1 MADKMT
7 DIIIIGGG
15 TAGMTAAVYAG
26 RAGRSVKVLEQSIH
40 GGQII
45 NTSHVE
51 NFPGFDNI
59 AGFEFATALYD
70 QAVKFG
76 AEFVYEKVTGIEN
89 ADGFKRVLTANGHY
103 DAKAVI
109 IATGA
114 RPRPIGVAGE
124 EKFVGRGI
132 SFCATCD
139 GAFYKGKTVAVIG
152 GGNTALDDAV
162 VLSQL
167 AEKVYLIHRRQEFRA
182 EKQLVEKVHKP
193 ENIEFILDTV
203 VTGLKGDKRLEGL
216 ELENKV
222 TGEKSE
228 LAVDGVF
235 VAIGQMPENGMLKNV
250 VEVDTGGYIVAG
262 EDCKTSCPGIFA
274 AGDGRTKKV
283 RQLTTAAA
291 DGTVAALAASEY
303 IG

>member
-1 MADKMT
+1 MPK
-7 DIIIIGGG
+7 
-15 TAGMTAAVYAG
+15 
-26 RAGRSVKVLEQSIH
+26 
-40 GGQII
+40 
-45 NTSHVE
+45 
-51 NFPGFDNI
+51 
-59 AGFEFATALYD
+59 
-70 QAVKFG
+70 
-76 AEFVYEKVTGIEN
+76 
-89 ADGFKRVLTANGHY
+89 
-103 DAKAVI
+103 
-109 IATGA
+109 
-114 RPRPIGVAGE
+114 
-124 EKFVGRGI
+124 
-132 SFCATCD
+132 
-139 GAFYKGKTVAVIG
+139 
-152 GGNTALDDAV
+152 
-162 VLSQL
+162 
-167 AEKVYLIHRRQEFRA
+167 
-182 EKQLVEKVHKP
+182 KQLVEKVHKP

>member
-1 MADKMT
+1 MADKVT

-26 RAGRSVKVLEQSIH
+26 RAGRSVKVLEQTIH

-76 AEFVYEKVTGIEN
+76 AEFVYEKVTGIEV
-89 ADGFKRVLTANGHY
+89 DGDIKRVLTANGHY

-193 ENIEFILDTV
+193 DNIEFVLDTV
-203 VTGLKGDKRLEGL
+203 VSGIKGDKRLE
-216 ELENKV
+216 K
-222 TGEKSE
+222 TE

-235 VAIGQMPENGMLKNV
+235 VAIGQMPENDVFKNV
-250 VEVDTGGYIVAG
+250 VEVDPAGYIVAG
-262 EDCKTSCPGIFA
+262 EDCHTSCPGIFA

-291 DGTVAALAASEY
+291 DGTIAALAASEY